1 MPDSI
6 SLDLRVSQVQCSVGL
21 ARMLDP
27 IHLDLAVQGIVGL
40 TYMPHLI
47 RLDLAV
53 MQVQSGVGLA
63 RMLGPIRLDLEV
75 S

>member
-1 MPDSI
+1 
-6 SLDLRVSQVQCSVGL
+6 
-21 ARMLDP
+21 
-27 IHLDLAVQGIVGL
+27 VGL

-53 MQVQSGVGLA
+53 MQVQGGVGLA

>member
-1 MPDSI
+1 MP
-6 SLDLRVSQVQCSVGL
+6 
-21 ARMLDP
+21 DP

-53 MQVQSGVGLA
+53 MQVQGGVGLA